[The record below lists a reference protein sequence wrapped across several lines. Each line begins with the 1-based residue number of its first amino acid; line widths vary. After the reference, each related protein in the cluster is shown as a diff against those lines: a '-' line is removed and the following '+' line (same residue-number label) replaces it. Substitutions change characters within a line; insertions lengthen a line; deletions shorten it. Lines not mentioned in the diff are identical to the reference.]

1 MRRSTRKMFPFEH
14 GQILQGRIS
23 SYTIAAAL
31 RNRQGGPWLATGPK
45 QERVTVKA
53 APAKRLENEARMLRL
68 FQGCDSIRQ
77 LVDKVEDPRS
87 LVLEYM
93 DDTAF
98 NLLKAKRLP
107 KAEAKRALKA
117 TVQAL
122 VVLHEKNI
130 VHTDIKPDNILVKY
144 SPAGTLYKLGD
155 LGDCSTP
162 DVPSNDGGHLIGAEL
177 FCAPEVLLGIPWTVK
192 ADIWGLGATGITLIT
207 GRYIFLPRNA
217 PPPGDPRLSLAVL
230 QIQNDFYG
238 PISRQALHG
247 LADDSIQPLLEQ
259 FEVNYRP
266 FPLSSASDMI
276 NQEDLDFFG
285 HIMKIDPRQ
294 RPTAKEIL
302 GHPWF
307 NGV

>member
-1 MRRSTRKMFPFEH
+1 MRGTIRTMFRFEQ
-14 GQILQGRIS
+14 GQELQGRRS
-23 SYTIAAAL
+23 SYTITASL
-31 RNRQGGPWLATGPK
+31 RNRQRGPWFAIGPN

-77 LVDKVEDPRS
+77 LVDEVKDPRS

-93 DDTAF
+93 DDNVF
-98 NLLKAKRLP
+98 NLLKTNHLP
-107 KAEAKRALKA
+107 RAEAKRALKA

-122 VVLHEKNI
+122 IALHEKNI

-144 SPAGTLYKLGD
+144 SPAGALYKLGD
-155 LGDCSTP
+155 LGDCSTL
-162 DVPSNDGGHLIGAEL
+162 DTPSNDGGHLIGAEL
-177 FCAPEVLLGIPWTVK
+177 FCAPEVPLGIPWTIK

-207 GRYIFLPRNA
+207 GRYIFLPRNP
-217 PPPGDPRLSLAVL
+217 PPPGDPQLSLAVL

-247 LADDSIQPLLEQ
+247 LADDSILPLLQQ
-259 FEVNYRP
+259 FEENYKP
-266 FPLSSASDMI
+266 FPLSSASSMI
-276 NQEDLDFFG
+276 YQEDLDFFG

-294 RPTAKEIL
+294 RPTANEIL
-302 GHPWF
+302 GHSWF